1 MDQLIDKVIRLE
13 VKLRA
18 ARLYAFRGDFH
29 FIDAQDM
36 WMLRDDKQID
46 ASLSKTSQGSSQRS
60 HVHAIHS

>member
-1 MDQLIDKVIRLE
+1 MDQLTGKVIRLE

-36 WMLRDDKQID
+36 WMLRDNKRID
-46 ASLSKTSQGSSQRS
+46 TSLF
-60 HVHAIHS
+60 HF